1 MTSDS
6 TFRVPKAAELIVET
20 LREQVIRGQL
30 KATESLP
37 SEAELCEQ
45 FGVSRPTIREA
56 MRILESESLI
66 RVSRGTRGGARI
78 IAPSERNVAR
88 YVGRYLQYAQVPIV
102 DIHRANMAIEI
113 PAVVGLA
120 SHHTAEDLE
129 VLDAVL
135 AAERTQ
141 GGENGFEA
149 ILAGKAFHRAVVEL
163 AGNRTLAIVYGMLE
177 EVSVAASRE
186 IVNVMQSR
194 FADEAL
200 RFYQVHEAIVRLVRE
215 HDTVQAEKLW
225 RRHLEAKARYLTAIA
240 SRSPEPVGVDR
251 SS

>member
-1 MTSDS
+1 MTTEP

-30 KATESLP
+30 KASESLP
-37 SEAELCEQ
+37 SESELCDQ

-78 IAPSERNVAR
+78 IAPSERTVAR
-88 YVGRYLQYAQVPIV
+88 YVGRYLQYAQVPMV
-102 DIHRANMAIEI
+102 DVHRANMAIEM
-113 PAVVGLA
+113 PAIVGLA
-120 SHHTAEDLE
+120 GNRTPEDLR
-129 VLDAVL
+129 VLEAVL
-135 AAERTQ
+135 ADEKAQ
-141 GGENGFEA
+141 SGENGFEA

-177 EVSVAASRE
+177 EVSIAASRE
-186 IVNVMQSR
+186 IANVMQSR

-200 RFYQVHEAIVRLVRE
+200 RFYQVHEDIVGLIRE
-215 HDTVQAEKLW
+215 HETEQAEKLW
-225 RRHLEAKARYLTAIA
+225 RRHLEAKARYLSAIA
-240 SRSPEPVGVDR
+240 SRSGEPVRGQ
-251 SS
+251 